1 MSYGASVFDRWR
13 RAATYVDKILKGAK
27 PADLP
32 VEQPSTFELVINLKI
47 AKALGLTIPPPTK
60 RVPSPSSHER
70 LGSGLGRRNRWG
82 WTKVP
87 YRAQPSEVR
96 CTRTLDSMRNVGRLI
111 SIVDDDLSVRPA
123 LGRLVKVAGYSVETF
138 ASAHEFLASSPS
150 DRTACLVLDI
160 HLNGMSGFDL
170 AEHLMAERVAIPI
183 IFITAHDDSGTRERI
198 ARSGPAGY
206 LAKPFDGQ
214 ALLDVIGK
222 VVGSA

>member
-1 MSYGASVFDRWR
+1 
-13 RAATYVDKILKGAK
+13 
-27 PADLP
+27 
-32 VEQPSTFELVINLKI
+32 
-47 AKALGLTIPPPTK
+47 
-60 RVPSPSSHER
+60 
-70 LGSGLGRRNRWG
+70 
-82 WTKVP
+82 
-87 YRAQPSEVR
+87 
-96 CTRTLDSMRNVGRLI
+96 
-111 SIVDDDLSVRPA
+111 
-123 LGRLVKVAGYSVETF
+123 LVKVAGYSVETF

-183 IFITAHDDSGTRERI
+183 IFITAHDDADTRERI